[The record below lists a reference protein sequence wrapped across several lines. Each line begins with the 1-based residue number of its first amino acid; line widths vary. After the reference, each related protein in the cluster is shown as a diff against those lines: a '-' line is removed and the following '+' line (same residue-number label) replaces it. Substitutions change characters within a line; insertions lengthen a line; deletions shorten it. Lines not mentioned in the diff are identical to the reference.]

1 MGYLQDFYPL
11 DIDDSYIEYVIS
23 ELKYDDND
31 ILFLDV
37 EKLVDIAQRFHLTVV
52 KWRKWPE
59 VTQLWKRFKIKI
71 MAYLKDFYPLDIDD
85 SYLEYVISELKYDDN
100 DILLLGRGET
110 SQYSTMLS
118 LLLVKMPKWQKVRS
132 YESASK
138 LK

>member
-37 EKLVDIAQRFHLTVV
+37 HKLVDIAQRFHLTVV
-52 KWRKWPE
+52 KMAEMTRK
-59 VTQLWKRFKIKI
+59 
-71 MAYLKDFYPLDIDD
+71 
-85 SYLEYVISELKYDDN
+85 S
-100 DILLLGRGET
+100 
-110 SQYSTMLS
+110 
-118 LLLVKMPKWQKVRS
+118 RS

>member
-11 DIDDSYIEYVIS
+11 DIDYSYIEYVIS
-23 ELKYDDND
+23 ALKYDDND

-37 EKLVDIAQRFHLTVV
+37 HKLVDIAQRFHLPVV
-52 KWRKWPE
+52 KMAE

-100 DILLLGRGET
+100 DILLLDVEK
-110 SQYSTMLS
+110 
-118 LLLVKMPKWQKVRS
+118 LVNTAQRFRYFWSKWRNDRKCAVTKALQN
-132 YESASK
+132 
-138 LK
+138 

>member
-23 ELKYDDND
+23 ALKYDDND

-37 EKLVDIAQRFHLTVV
+37 HELVNIAQRFRLPVV
-52 KWRKWPE
+52 KMAE
-59 VTQLWKRFKIKI
+59 VNL
-71 MAYLKDFYPLDIDD
+71 
-85 SYLEYVISELKYDDN
+85 
-100 DILLLGRGET
+100 
-110 SQYSTMLS
+110 
-118 LLLVKMPKWQKVRS
+118 RS

>member
-11 DIDDSYIEYVIS
+11 DFDSSYIEYVIS
-23 ELKYDDND
+23 ALKYDDND

-37 EKLVDIAQRFHLTVV
+37 HKLVDIAQRFHLPVV
-52 KWRKWPE
+52 KMAE

-100 DILLLGRGET
+100 DILFLDVHKLVNTAQFFRLT
-110 SQYSTMLS
+110 
-118 LLLVKMPKWQKVRS
+118 LVKIAKWPKLRS